1 MDDKS
6 SLQFCFFG
14 RIKPENYTGMQ
25 MSEINETIETADPE
39 AETAVPEDDQING
52 TNLDAES
59 EEGIEEENPFFAK
72 NWMSI
77 AKPSKLQFE
86 PDSLKADYGK
96 FSIDPLEPG
105 FGVTIGHSLRRV
117 LLSSIRGS
125 AVFAVQ
131 IDGVTHEFSNIPG
144 IVEDMVQVI
153 LNIKELKIEQFVD
166 EIIEL
171 ELIGE
176 GPCVIKAGDIS
187 TFEKARI
194 LNPDLVLATLQKG
207 ATVSMTMYSRFN
219 KGYITSEENQQEEL
233 PVGTIYVDSN
243 HSPVTRINYDVE
255 NSRVDQKTDYDR
267 LNFELWTNG
276 SVNPTDSLAYAAKII
291 KEHMDVFIN
300 FDESRIKDEPEEEI
314 EDEPLNENLYRS
326 VSELELSVRSINCL
340 QNAKIET
347 IGDLVQK
354 SEQAM
359 LKTKNFGRKSLNE
372 IKVIL
377 TDMGLS
383 LGTTLENFDP
393 MNNPH
398 EK

>member
-1 MDDKS
+1 
-6 SLQFCFFG
+6 
-14 RIKPENYTGMQ
+14 
-25 MSEINETIETADPE
+25 MSEINETLETADTE
-39 AETAVPEDDQING
+39 AETVVPEDNISAD
-52 TNLDAES
+52 TNLDTDA
-59 EEGIEEENPFFAK
+59 EEGVNEENPFFAK

-77 AKPSKLQFE
+77 AKPTKLQFE

-96 FSIDPLEPG
+96 FTIDPLEPG
-105 FGVTIGHSLRRV
+105 FGMTIGHSLRRV

-153 LNIKELKIEQFVD
+153 LNIKELQIEQFVD
-166 EIIEL
+166 EVVEL

-187 TFEKARI
+187 TFGKAEI
-194 LNPDLVLATLQKG
+194 LNPDLILATLQKG
-207 ATVSMTMYSRFN
+207 ATVSMTMFSRFN
-219 KGYITSEENQQEEL
+219 KGYVTSEENQQEEL
-233 PVGTIYVDSN
+233 SVGTIYLDSN
-243 HSPVTRINYDVE
+243 HSPVTRINYEIE
-255 NSRVDQKTDYDR
+255 NSRVDKKTDYDR

-276 SVNPTDSLAYAAKII
+276 SVKPTDSLAYAAKII

-300 FDESRIKDEPEEEI
+300 FDESKIKDEPEVEV

-354 SEQAM
+354 SEQEM

-383 LGTTLENFDP
+383 LGTSLDNFDP

-398 EK
+398 DK

>member
-1 MDDKS
+1 MTE
-6 SLQFCFFG
+6 L
-14 RIKPENYTGMQ
+14 
-25 MSEINETIETADPE
+25 NETIEEADPE
-39 AETAVPEDDQING
+39 AENVSPEDNAITG
-52 TNLDAES
+52 TESDSNS
-59 EEGIEEENPFFAK
+59 EEASTDENPFFAK

-77 AKPSKLQFE
+77 AKPKKLQFE
-86 PDSLKADYGK
+86 SENLKSDYAK
-96 FSIDPLEPG
+96 FSLDPLEPG
-105 FGVTIGHSLRRV
+105 FGTTIGHSLRRV

-153 LNIKELKIEQFVD
+153 LNIKELQVEQFVD
-166 EIIEL
+166 EVVEL

-187 TFEKARI
+187 TFEKAEI

-219 KGYITSEENQQEEL
+219 KGYVTSEDNQHEDL
-233 PVGTIYVDSN
+233 PVGTIFLDSN
-243 HSPVTRINYDVE
+243 HSPVSRINYDVV

-276 SVNPTDSLAYAAKII
+276 SVKPTDCLAYAAKII

-300 FDESRIKDEPEEEI
+300 FDESSIKDEPEEEI
-314 EDEPLNENLYRS
+314 EEEPLNENLYRS

-372 IKVIL
+372 IKLIL
-377 TDMGLS
+377 TEMGLS
-383 LGTTLENFDP
+383 LGTEVENFDP
-393 MNNPH
+393 NNNPH
-398 EK
+398 TN

>member
-1 MDDKS
+1 MTE
-6 SLQFCFFG
+6 L
-14 RIKPENYTGMQ
+14 
-25 MSEINETIETADPE
+25 NETIEEADPE
-39 AETAVPEDDQING
+39 AENVSPEDNAITG
-52 TNLDAES
+52 TESDSNS
-59 EEGIEEENPFFAK
+59 EEESTDENPFFAK

-77 AKPSKLQFE
+77 AKPKKLQFE
-86 PDSLKADYGK
+86 SENLKSDYAK
-96 FSIDPLEPG
+96 FSLDPLEPG
-105 FGVTIGHSLRRV
+105 FGTTIGHSLRRV

-153 LNIKELKIEQFVD
+153 LNIKELQTEQFVD
-166 EIIEL
+166 EVVEL

-176 GPCVIKAGDIS
+176 GPCLIKAGDIS
-187 TFEKARI
+187 TFEKAEI
-194 LNPDLVLATLQKG
+194 LNPDLVLATLQNG

-219 KGYITSEENQQEEL
+219 KGYVTSEENQQEDL
-233 PVGTIYVDSN
+233 PVGTIYLDSN
-243 HSPVTRINYDVE
+243 HSPVSRINYDVV

-276 SVNPTDSLAYAAKII
+276 SVKPTDCLAYAAKII

-347 IGDLVQK
+347 IGDLVRK
-354 SEQAM
+354 SEQEM

-383 LGTTLENFDP
+383 LGTSLENFDP
-393 MNNPH
+393 LNNPH
-398 EK
+398 EKNRT

>member
-1 MDDKS
+1 MTE
-6 SLQFCFFG
+6 L
-14 RIKPENYTGMQ
+14 
-25 MSEINETIETADPE
+25 NETIEEADPE
-39 AETAVPEDDQING
+39 AENVSPEDNALTG
-52 TNLDAES
+52 TESDSNS
-59 EEGIEEENPFFAK
+59 EEESTDENPFFAK
-72 NWMSI
+72 NWMLI
-77 AKPSKLQFE
+77 AKPKKLQFE
-86 PDSLKADYGK
+86 TQNLKSDYANFSL
-96 FSIDPLEPG
+96 DPLEPG
-105 FGVTIGHSLRRV
+105 FGTTIGHSLRRV

-125 AVFAVQ
+125 AIFAVQ

-153 LNIKELKIEQFVD
+153 LNIKELQVEQFVD
-166 EIIEL
+166 EVVEF

-187 TFEKARI
+187 TFGKAEI
-194 LNPDLVLATLQKG
+194 LNPDLILATLQKG
-207 ATVSMTMYSRFN
+207 ATVSMTMFSRFN
-219 KGYITSEENQQEEL
+219 KGYVTSEENQQEEL
-233 PVGTIYVDSN
+233 PVGTIYLDSN
-243 HSPVTRINYDVE
+243 HSPVTRINYEIE
-255 NSRVDQKTDYDR
+255 NSRVDKKTDYDR

-276 SVNPTDSLAYAAKII
+276 SVKPTDSLAYAAKII
-291 KEHMDVFIN
+291 KEHMEVFIN
-300 FDESRIKDEPEEEI
+300 FDESKIKDEPEVEV

-354 SEQAM
+354 SEQEM

-383 LGTTLENFDP
+383 LGTSLDNFDP

-398 EK
+398 DK

>member
-1 MDDKS
+1 MTE
-6 SLQFCFFG
+6 LNE
-14 RIKPENYTGMQ
+14 IKE
-25 MSEINETIETADPE
+25 EADPE
-39 AETAVPEDDQING
+39 AENISPEDNAIIG
-52 TNLDAES
+52 TESDSNS
-59 EEGIEEENPFFAK
+59 EEESTDENPFFAK

-77 AKPSKLQFE
+77 AKPKKLQFE
-86 PDSLKADYGK
+86 SQNLKSDYAK
-96 FSIDPLEPG
+96 FSVDPLEPG
-105 FGVTIGHSLRRV
+105 FGTTIGHSLRRV
-117 LLSSIRGS
+117 LLSSIRGA

-153 LNIKELKIEQFVD
+153 LNIKELQVEQFVD
-166 EIIEL
+166 EVVEL

-187 TFEKARI
+187 TFEKAEI

-219 KGYITSEENQQEEL
+219 KGYVTSEDNQQEDL
-233 PVGTIYVDSN
+233 PVGTIFLDSN
-243 HSPVTRINYDVE
+243 HSPVSRINYDVV

-267 LNFELWTNG
+267 LNFELLTNG
-276 SVNPTDSLAYAAKII
+276 SVKPTDCLAYAAKII

-300 FDESRIKDEPEEEI
+300 FDESSIKDEPEEEI
-314 EDEPLNENLYRS
+314 EEEPLNENLYRS

-377 TDMGLS
+377 TEMGLS
-383 LGTTLENFDP
+383 LGTELENFDP

-398 EK
+398 TN

>member
-1 MDDKS
+1 
-6 SLQFCFFG
+6 
-14 RIKPENYTGMQ
+14 

-187 TFEKARI
+187 TFEKAEV

-255 NSRVDQKTDYDR
+255 NSRVDKKTDYDR

>member
-1 MDDKS
+1 MTE
-6 SLQFCFFG
+6 L
-14 RIKPENYTGMQ
+14 
-25 MSEINETIETADPE
+25 NETIEEADPE
-39 AETAVPEDDQING
+39 AENVSPEDNAITG
-52 TNLDAES
+52 TESDSNS
-59 EEGIEEENPFFAK
+59 EEESTDENPFFAK

-77 AKPSKLQFE
+77 AKPKKLQFE
-86 PDSLKADYGK
+86 SENLKSDYAK
-96 FSIDPLEPG
+96 FSLDPLEPG
-105 FGVTIGHSLRRV
+105 FGTTIGHSLRRV

-153 LNIKELKIEQFVD
+153 LNIKELQTEQFVD
-166 EIIEL
+166 EVVEL

-187 TFEKARI
+187 TFEKAEI
-194 LNPDLVLATLQKG
+194 LNPDLVLATLQNG

-219 KGYITSEENQQEEL
+219 KGYVTSEENQQEDL
-233 PVGTIYVDSN
+233 PVGTIYLDSN
-243 HSPVTRINYDVE
+243 HSPVSRINYDVV

-276 SVNPTDSLAYAAKII
+276 SVKPTDCLAYAAKII

-300 FDESRIKDEPEEEI
+300 FDESSIKDEPEEEI
-314 EDEPLNENLYRS
+314 EEEPLNENLYRS

-377 TDMGLS
+377 TEMGLS
-383 LGTTLENFDP
+383 LGTEVENFDP

-398 EK
+398 TN

>member
-1 MDDKS
+1 
-6 SLQFCFFG
+6 
-14 RIKPENYTGMQ
+14 
-25 MSEINETIETADPE
+25 MSEINETIETEVKEARTVASKENLTAD
-39 AETAVPEDDQING
+39 ANMDTVV
-52 TNLDAES
+52 
-59 EEGIEEENPFFAK
+59 EEGDTEENPFFAK

-77 AKPSKLQFE
+77 AKPTKLKFE
-86 PDSLKADYGK
+86 KDSLKADYGK
-96 FSIDPLEPG
+96 FTIDPLEPG
-105 FGVTIGHSLRRV
+105 FGMTIGHSLRRV

-125 AVFAVQ
+125 NIFAVQ

-153 LNIKELKIEQFVD
+153 LNIKELQIEQFVD
-166 EIIEL
+166 EVVEL

-176 GPCVIKAGDIS
+176 GPGVIKAGDIS
-187 TFEKARI
+187 TFGKAEI
-194 LNPDLVLATLQKG
+194 LNPDLILATLQKG
-207 ATVSMTMYSRFN
+207 ATISMTLFSRFN
-219 KGYITSEENQQEEL
+219 KGYVTSEENQLEEL
-233 PVGTIYVDSN
+233 PVGTIYLDSN

-255 NSRVDQKTDYDR
+255 NSRVDKKTDYDS

-276 SVNPTDSLAYAAKII
+276 SVKPTDSLAYAAKII

-300 FDESRIKDEPEEEI
+300 FDESKIKDEPEVEE
-314 EDEPLNENLYRS
+314 EAEPLNENLYRS

-354 SEQAM
+354 SEPEM

-383 LGTTLENFDP
+383 LGTSLDNFDP
-393 MNNPH
+393 MKNPH
-398 EK
+398 DS

>member
-1 MDDKS
+1 MTE
-6 SLQFCFFG
+6 L
-14 RIKPENYTGMQ
+14 
-25 MSEINETIETADPE
+25 NETIEEADSE
-39 AETAVPEDDQING
+39 AENVSPEDNAITG
-52 TNLDAES
+52 TESDSNS
-59 EEGIEEENPFFAK
+59 EEKSTDENPFFAK

-77 AKPSKLQFE
+77 AKPKKLQFE
-86 PDSLKADYGK
+86 SQNLKSDYAK
-96 FSIDPLEPG
+96 FSLDPLEPG
-105 FGVTIGHSLRRV
+105 FGTTIGHSLRRV

-153 LNIKELKIEQFVD
+153 LNIKELQVEQFVD
-166 EIIEL
+166 EVVEL

-187 TFEKARI
+187 TFEKAEI
-194 LNPDLVLATLQKG
+194 LNPDLVLATLQNG

-219 KGYITSEENQQEEL
+219 KGYVTSEDNQQEDL
-233 PVGTIYVDSN
+233 PVGTIYLDSN
-243 HSPVTRINYDVE
+243 HSPVSRINYDVV

-276 SVNPTDSLAYAAKII
+276 SVNPTDCLAYAAKII

-300 FDESRIKDEPEEEI
+300 FDESSIKDEPEEEI
-314 EDEPLNENLYRS
+314 EEEPLNENLYRS

-354 SEQAM
+354 SEQEM

-377 TDMGLS
+377 TEMGLS
-383 LGTTLENFDP
+383 LGTQVENFDP

-398 EK
+398 TN

>member
-1 MDDKS
+1 
-6 SLQFCFFG
+6 
-14 RIKPENYTGMQ
+14 
-25 MSEINETIETADPE
+25 MSEINETLETADTE
-39 AETAVPEDDQING
+39 AETVAPEDNISAD
-52 TNLDAES
+52 TKLDTEA
-59 EEGIEEENPFFAK
+59 EEGVAEENPFFAK

-77 AKPSKLQFE
+77 AKPTKLQFE

-96 FSIDPLEPG
+96 FTIDPLEPG
-105 FGVTIGHSLRRV
+105 FGMTIGHSLRRV

-153 LNIKELKIEQFVD
+153 LNIKELQIEQFVD
-166 EIIEL
+166 EVVEL

-187 TFEKARI
+187 TFGKAEI
-194 LNPDLVLATLQKG
+194 LNPDLILATLQKG
-207 ATVSMTMYSRFN
+207 ATVSMTMFSRFN
-219 KGYITSEENQQEEL
+219 KGYVTSEENQQEEL
-233 PVGTIYVDSN
+233 PVGTIYLDSN
-243 HSPVTRINYDVE
+243 HSPVTRINYEIE
-255 NSRVDQKTDYDR
+255 NSRVDKKTDYDR

-276 SVNPTDSLAYAAKII
+276 SVKPTDSLAYAAKII

-300 FDESRIKDEPEEEI
+300 FDESRIKDEPEVEV

-354 SEQAM
+354 SEQEM

-383 LGTTLENFDP
+383 LGTSLDNFDP

-398 EK
+398 DK

>member
-1 MDDKS
+1 
-6 SLQFCFFG
+6 
-14 RIKPENYTGMQ
+14 
-25 MSEINETIETADPE
+25 MSEINETIEKVDTD
-39 AETAVPEDDQING
+39 AEIAVLEENMSSD
-52 TNLDAES
+52 TNLDTGT
-59 EEGIEEENPFFAK
+59 EEGVTEENPFFAK
-72 NWMSI
+72 NWMTI
-77 AKPSKLQFE
+77 AKPTKLQFE
-86 PDSLKADYGK
+86 PDSLTADYGK
-96 FSIDPLEPG
+96 FTIDPLEPG
-105 FGVTIGHSLRRV
+105 FGMTIGHSLRRV

-153 LNIKELKIEQFVD
+153 LNIKELQIEQFVD
-166 EIIEL
+166 EIVEL

-187 TFEKARI
+187 TFGKAEI
-194 LNPDLVLATLQKG
+194 LNPDLILATLQKG
-207 ATVSMTMYSRFN
+207 ATVSMTLYSRFN
-219 KGYITSEENQQEEL
+219 KGYVTSEENQQQDL
-233 PVGTIYVDSN
+233 PVGTIYLDSN
-243 HSPVTRINYDVE
+243 HSPVTRINYEIE
-255 NSRVDQKTDYDR
+255 NSRVDKKTDYDR

-276 SVNPTDSLAYAAKII
+276 SVKPSDSLAYAAKII

-300 FDESRIKDEPEEEI
+300 FDESKIKDEVVVEV

-354 SEQAM
+354 SEQEM

-383 LGTTLENFDP
+383 LGTSLDNFDP

-398 EK
+398 DK

>member
-1 MDDKS
+1 MTE
-6 SLQFCFFG
+6 L
-14 RIKPENYTGMQ
+14 
-25 MSEINETIETADPE
+25 NETIEEADPD
-39 AETAVPEDDQING
+39 AENVSPEDNAITG
-52 TNLDAES
+52 TESDSNS
-59 EEGIEEENPFFAK
+59 EEESTDENPFFAK

-77 AKPSKLQFE
+77 AKPKKLQFE
-86 PDSLKADYGK
+86 SQNLKSDYAK
-96 FSIDPLEPG
+96 FSLDPLEPG
-105 FGVTIGHSLRRV
+105 FGTTIGHSLRRV

-153 LNIKELKIEQFVD
+153 LNIKELQVEQFVD
-166 EIIEL
+166 EVVEL

-187 TFEKARI
+187 TFEKAEI

-219 KGYITSEENQQEEL
+219 KGYVTSEDNQHEDL
-233 PVGTIYVDSN
+233 PVGTIFLDSN
-243 HSPVTRINYDVE
+243 HSPVSRINYDVV

-276 SVNPTDSLAYAAKII
+276 SVKPTDCLAYAAKII

-300 FDESRIKDEPEEEI
+300 FDESSIKDEPEEEI
-314 EDEPLNENLYRS
+314 EEEPLNENLYRS

-377 TDMGLS
+377 TEMGLS
-383 LGTTLENFDP
+383 LGTELENFDP

-398 EK
+398 TN

>member
-1 MDDKS
+1 MTE
-6 SLQFCFFG
+6 L
-14 RIKPENYTGMQ
+14 
-25 MSEINETIETADPE
+25 NETIEEADPE
-39 AETAVPEDDQING
+39 AENVSPEDNAITG
-52 TNLDAES
+52 TESDSNS
-59 EEGIEEENPFFAK
+59 EEESTDENPFFAK

-77 AKPSKLQFE
+77 AKPKKLQFE
-86 PDSLKADYGK
+86 SENLKSDYAK
-96 FSIDPLEPG
+96 FTLDPLEPG
-105 FGVTIGHSLRRV
+105 FGTTIGHSLRRV

-153 LNIKELKIEQFVD
+153 LNIKELQTEQFVD
-166 EIIEL
+166 EVVEL

-187 TFEKARI
+187 TFEKAEI

-219 KGYITSEENQQEEL
+219 KGYVTSEENQQEDL
-233 PVGTIYVDSN
+233 PVGTIYLDSN
-243 HSPVTRINYDVE
+243 HSPVSRINYDVV

-276 SVNPTDSLAYAAKII
+276 SVKPTDCLAYAAKII

-300 FDESRIKDEPEEEI
+300 FDESSIKDEPEEEI
-314 EDEPLNENLYRS
+314 EEEPLNENLYRS

-377 TDMGLS
+377 TEMGLS
-383 LGTTLENFDP
+383 LGTEVENFDP

-398 EK
+398 TN

>member
-1 MDDKS
+1 
-6 SLQFCFFG
+6 
-14 RIKPENYTGMQ
+14 

-194 LNPDLVLATLQKG
+194 LNTDLVLATLQKG

-393 MNNPH
+393 TNNPH

>member
-1 MDDKS
+1 
-6 SLQFCFFG
+6 
-14 RIKPENYTGMQ
+14 
-25 MSEINETIETADPE
+25 MSEINETIETADTE
-39 AETAVPEDDQING
+39 AEVAIPEDNISAD
-52 TNLDAES
+52 TNLDKDV
-59 EEGIEEENPFFAK
+59 EEGVTEENPFFAK

-77 AKPSKLQFE
+77 AKPTKLQFE

-96 FSIDPLEPG
+96 FTIDPLEPG
-105 FGVTIGHSLRRV
+105 FGMTIGHSLSRV

-153 LNIKELKIEQFVD
+153 LNIKELQIEQFVD
-166 EIIEL
+166 EVVEI

-187 TFEKARI
+187 TFGKAVI
-194 LNPDLVLATLQKG
+194 LNPELVLATLQKG
-207 ATVSMTMYSRFN
+207 ATVSMTLYSRFN
-219 KGYITSEENQQEEL
+219 KGYVTSEENQQEEL
-233 PVGTIYVDSN
+233 PVGTIYLDSN
-243 HSPVTRINYDVE
+243 HSPVTRINYEVE
-255 NSRVDQKTDYDR
+255 NSRVDKKTDYDR

-276 SVNPTDSLAYAAKII
+276 SVKPTDSLAYAAKII

-300 FDESRIKDEPEEEI
+300 FDESRIKDEPEAEV

-354 SEQAM
+354 SEQEM

-383 LGTTLENFDP
+383 LGTSLDNFDP

-398 EK
+398 DK

>member
-1 MDDKS
+1 MTE
-6 SLQFCFFG
+6 L
-14 RIKPENYTGMQ
+14 
-25 MSEINETIETADPE
+25 NETIEETDPE
-39 AETAVPEDDQING
+39 AKNVSAADNAING
-52 TNLDAES
+52 TESDSNS
-59 EEGIEEENPFFAK
+59 EEESTDENPFFAK

-77 AKPSKLQFE
+77 AKPKKLQFE
-86 PDSLKADYGK
+86 SQDLKSDYAK
-96 FSIDPLEPG
+96 FSLDPLEPG
-105 FGVTIGHSLRRV
+105 FGTTIGHTLRRV

-153 LNIKELKIEQFVD
+153 LNIKELQVEQFVD
-166 EIIEL
+166 EVVEL

-187 TFEKARI
+187 TFEKAEI
-194 LNPDLVLATLQKG
+194 LNPDLVLATLQSG

-219 KGYITSEENQQEEL
+219 KGYVTSEDNQLEDL
-233 PVGTIYVDSN
+233 PVGTIYLDSN
-243 HSPVTRINYDVE
+243 HSPVSRINYDVV

-276 SVNPTDSLAYAAKII
+276 SVKPTDCLAYAAKII

-300 FDESRIKDEPEEEI
+300 FDESSIKDKPEEEI
-314 EDEPLNENLYRS
+314 KEEPLNENLYRS

-377 TDMGLS
+377 TEMGLS
-383 LGTTLENFDP
+383 LGTELENFDP

-398 EK
+398 TN

>member
-1 MDDKS
+1 MTE
-6 SLQFCFFG
+6 L
-14 RIKPENYTGMQ
+14 
-25 MSEINETIETADPE
+25 NETIEEADTE
-39 AETAVPEDDQING
+39 AENVSPADNAITG
-52 TNLDAES
+52 TESDSNS
-59 EEGIEEENPFFAK
+59 EEESTDENPFFAK

-77 AKPSKLQFE
+77 AKPKKLQFE
-86 PDSLKADYGK
+86 SQNLKSDYANFSL
-96 FSIDPLEPG
+96 DPLEPG
-105 FGVTIGHSLRRV
+105 FGTTIGHSLRRV

-153 LNIKELKIEQFVD
+153 LNIKELQVEQSVD
-166 EIIEL
+166 EVVEL

-187 TFEKARI
+187 TFEKAEI
-194 LNPDLVLATLQKG
+194 LNPDLVLATLQNG

-219 KGYITSEENQQEEL
+219 KGYVTSEENQQEDL
-233 PVGTIYVDSN
+233 PVGTIYLDSN
-243 HSPVTRINYDVE
+243 HSPVSRINYDVV

-276 SVNPTDSLAYAAKII
+276 SVKPTDCLAYAAKII

-300 FDESRIKDEPEEEI
+300 FDESSIKDEPEEEI
-314 EDEPLNENLYRS
+314 EEEPLNENLYRS

-377 TDMGLS
+377 TEMGLS
-383 LGTTLENFDP
+383 LGTEVENFDP

-398 EK
+398 TN

>member
-1 MDDKS
+1 MTE
-6 SLQFCFFG
+6 L
-14 RIKPENYTGMQ
+14 
-25 MSEINETIETADPE
+25 NETIEEADPE
-39 AETAVPEDDQING
+39 VENVSPEDNAITG
-52 TNLDAES
+52 TESDSNS
-59 EEGIEEENPFFAK
+59 EEESTDENPFFAK

-77 AKPSKLQFE
+77 AKPKKLQFE
-86 PDSLKADYGK
+86 SENLKSDYAK
-96 FSIDPLEPG
+96 FSLDPLEPG
-105 FGVTIGHSLRRV
+105 FGTTIGHSLRRV

-153 LNIKELKIEQFVD
+153 LNIKELQVELFVD
-166 EIIEL
+166 EVVEL

-187 TFEKARI
+187 TFEKAEI
-194 LNPDLVLATLQKG
+194 LNPDLVLATLQNG

-219 KGYITSEENQQEEL
+219 KGYVTSEDNQQEDL
-233 PVGTIYVDSN
+233 PVGTIYLDSN
-243 HSPVTRINYDVE
+243 HSPVSRINYDVV

-276 SVNPTDSLAYAAKII
+276 SVKPTDCLAYAAKII

-300 FDESRIKDEPEEEI
+300 FDESSIKDEPEEEI
-314 EDEPLNENLYRS
+314 EEEPLNENLYRS

-377 TDMGLS
+377 TEMGLS
-383 LGTTLENFDP
+383 LGTEVENFDP

-398 EK
+398 TN

>member
-1 MDDKS
+1 
-6 SLQFCFFG
+6 
-14 RIKPENYTGMQ
+14 
-25 MSEINETIETADPE
+25 MSEINETIETEVKEAGTVASKENLTAD
-39 AETAVPEDDQING
+39 ANMDKVV
-52 TNLDAES
+52 
-59 EEGIEEENPFFAK
+59 EEGDTEENPFFAK

-77 AKPSKLQFE
+77 AKPTKLKFE
-86 PDSLKADYGK
+86 KDSLKADYGK
-96 FSIDPLEPG
+96 FTIDPLEPG
-105 FGVTIGHSLRRV
+105 FGMTIGHSLRRV

-125 AVFAVQ
+125 NIFAVQ

-153 LNIKELKIEQFVD
+153 LNIKELQIEQFVD
-166 EIIEL
+166 EVVEL

-176 GPCVIKAGDIS
+176 GPGVIKAGDIS
-187 TFEKARI
+187 TFGKAEI
-194 LNPDLVLATLQKG
+194 LNPDLILATLQKG
-207 ATVSMTMYSRFN
+207 ATISMTLFSRFN
-219 KGYITSEENQQEEL
+219 KGYVTSEENQLEEL
-233 PVGTIYVDSN
+233 PVGTIYLDSN

-255 NSRVDQKTDYDR
+255 NSRVDKKTDYDS

-276 SVNPTDSLAYAAKII
+276 SVKPTDSLAYAAKII

-300 FDESRIKDEPEEEI
+300 FDESKIKDEPEVEE
-314 EDEPLNENLYRS
+314 EAEPLNENLYRS

-354 SEQAM
+354 SEPEM

-383 LGTTLENFDP
+383 LGTSLDNFDP

-398 EK
+398 DS

>member
-1 MDDKS
+1 MTE
-6 SLQFCFFG
+6 L
-14 RIKPENYTGMQ
+14 
-25 MSEINETIETADPE
+25 NETIEEADPE
-39 AETAVPEDDQING
+39 VENVSPEDNAITG
-52 TNLDAES
+52 TESDSNS
-59 EEGIEEENPFFAK
+59 EEESTDENPFFAK
-72 NWMSI
+72 SWMSI
-77 AKPSKLQFE
+77 AKPKKLQFE
-86 PDSLKADYGK
+86 SENLKSDYAK
-96 FSIDPLEPG
+96 FSLDPLEPG
-105 FGVTIGHSLRRV
+105 FGTTIGHSLRRV

-153 LNIKELKIEQFVD
+153 LNIKELQTEQFVD
-166 EIIEL
+166 EVVEL

-187 TFEKARI
+187 TFEKAEI
-194 LNPDLVLATLQKG
+194 LNPDLVLATLQNG

-219 KGYITSEENQQEEL
+219 KGYVTSEENQQEDL
-233 PVGTIYVDSN
+233 PVGTIYLDSN
-243 HSPVTRINYDVE
+243 HSPVSRINYDVV

-276 SVNPTDSLAYAAKII
+276 SVKPTDCLAYAAKII

-300 FDESRIKDEPEEEI
+300 FDESSIKDEPEEEI
-314 EDEPLNENLYRS
+314 EEELLNENLYRS

-377 TDMGLS
+377 TEMGLS
-383 LGTTLENFDP
+383 LGTEVENFDP

-398 EK
+398 TN

>member
-1 MDDKS
+1 MTE
-6 SLQFCFFG
+6 L
-14 RIKPENYTGMQ
+14 
-25 MSEINETIETADPE
+25 NETIEEADPE
-39 AETAVPEDDQING
+39 AENVSPEDNAITG
-52 TNLDAES
+52 TESDSNS
-59 EEGIEEENPFFAK
+59 EEESTDENPFFAK

-77 AKPSKLQFE
+77 AKPKKLQFE
-86 PDSLKADYGK
+86 SQNLKSDYAK
-96 FSIDPLEPG
+96 FSLDPLEPG
-105 FGVTIGHSLRRV
+105 FGTTIGHSLRRV

-153 LNIKELKIEQFVD
+153 LNIKELQVEQFVD
-166 EIIEL
+166 EVVEL

-187 TFEKARI
+187 TFEKAEI
-194 LNPDLVLATLQKG
+194 LNPDLVLATLQNG

-219 KGYITSEENQQEEL
+219 KGYVTSEDNQHEDL
-233 PVGTIYVDSN
+233 PVGTIFLDSN
-243 HSPVTRINYDVE
+243 HSPVSRINYDVV

-276 SVNPTDSLAYAAKII
+276 SVKPTDCLAYAAKII

-300 FDESRIKDEPEEEI
+300 FDESSIKDEPEEEI

-377 TDMGLS
+377 TEMGLS
-383 LGTTLENFDP
+383 LGTELENFDP

-398 EK
+398 TN

>member
-1 MDDKS
+1 
-6 SLQFCFFG
+6 
-14 RIKPENYTGMQ
+14 MQ
-25 MSEINETIETADPE
+25 MSEINETLETADTE
-39 AETAVPEDDQING
+39 AETVVPEDNISAD
-52 TNLDAES
+52 TKLDTEA
-59 EEGIEEENPFFAK
+59 EEGVAEENPFFAK

-77 AKPSKLQFE
+77 AKPTKLQFE

-96 FSIDPLEPG
+96 FTIDPLEPG
-105 FGVTIGHSLRRV
+105 FGMTIGHSLRRV

-153 LNIKELKIEQFVD
+153 LNIKELQIEQFVD
-166 EIIEL
+166 EVVEL

-187 TFEKARI
+187 TFGKAEI
-194 LNPDLVLATLQKG
+194 LNPDLILATLQKG
-207 ATVSMTMYSRFN
+207 ATVSMTMFSRFN
-219 KGYITSEENQQEEL
+219 KGYVTSEENQQEEL
-233 PVGTIYVDSN
+233 SVGTIYLDSN
-243 HSPVTRINYDVE
+243 HSPVTRINYEIE
-255 NSRVDQKTDYDR
+255 NSRVDKKTDYDR

-276 SVNPTDSLAYAAKII
+276 SVKPTDSLAYAAKII

-300 FDESRIKDEPEEEI
+300 FDESRIKDEPEVEV

-354 SEQAM
+354 SEQEM

-383 LGTTLENFDP
+383 LGTSLDNFDP

-398 EK
+398 DK

>member
-1 MDDKS
+1 
-6 SLQFCFFG
+6 
-14 RIKPENYTGMQ
+14 
-25 MSEINETIETADPE
+25 MSEINETIETEVKEAGTVASKENLTAD
-39 AETAVPEDDQING
+39 ANMDTVV
-52 TNLDAES
+52 
-59 EEGIEEENPFFAK
+59 EEGDTEENPFFSK

-77 AKPSKLQFE
+77 AKPTKLKFE
-86 PDSLKADYGK
+86 KDSLKADYGK
-96 FSIDPLEPG
+96 FTIDPLEPG
-105 FGVTIGHSLRRV
+105 FGMTIGHSLRRV

-125 AVFAVQ
+125 NIFAVQ

-153 LNIKELKIEQFVD
+153 LNIKELQIEQFVD
-166 EIIEL
+166 EVVEL

-176 GPCVIKAGDIS
+176 GPGVIKAGDIS
-187 TFEKARI
+187 TFGKAEI
-194 LNPDLVLATLQKG
+194 LNPDLILATLQKG
-207 ATVSMTMYSRFN
+207 ATISMTLFSRFN
-219 KGYITSEENQQEEL
+219 KGYVTSEENQLEEL
-233 PVGTIYVDSN
+233 PVGTIYLDSN

-255 NSRVDQKTDYDR
+255 NSRVDKKTDYDS

-276 SVNPTDSLAYAAKII
+276 SVKPTDSLAYAAKII

-300 FDESRIKDEPEEEI
+300 FDESKIKDEPEVEE
-314 EDEPLNENLYRS
+314 EAEPLNENLYRS

-354 SEQAM
+354 SEPEM

-383 LGTTLENFDP
+383 LGTSLENFDP

-398 EK
+398 DS

>member
-1 MDDKS
+1 
-6 SLQFCFFG
+6 
-14 RIKPENYTGMQ
+14 
-25 MSEINETIETADPE
+25 MSEINETLETADTE
-39 AETAVPEDDQING
+39 AETVAPEDNISAD
-52 TNLDAES
+52 TKLDTET
-59 EEGIEEENPFFAK
+59 EEGVAEENPFFAK

-77 AKPSKLQFE
+77 AKPTKLQFE

-96 FSIDPLEPG
+96 FTIDPLEPG
-105 FGVTIGHSLRRV
+105 FGMTIGHSLRRV

-153 LNIKELKIEQFVD
+153 LNIKELQIEQFVD
-166 EIIEL
+166 EVVEF

-187 TFEKARI
+187 TFGKAEI
-194 LNPDLVLATLQKG
+194 LNPDLILATLQKG
-207 ATVSMTMYSRFN
+207 ATVSMTMFSRFN
-219 KGYITSEENQQEEL
+219 KGYVTSEENQQEEL
-233 PVGTIYVDSN
+233 QVGTIYQDAN
-243 HSPVTRINYDVE
+243 HSPVTRINYEIE
-255 NSRVDQKTDYDR
+255 NSRVDKKTDYDR

-276 SVNPTDSLAYAAKII
+276 SVKPTDSLAYAAKII
-291 KEHMDVFIN
+291 KEHMEVFIN
-300 FDESRIKDEPEEEI
+300 FDESKIKDEPEVEV

-354 SEQAM
+354 SEQEM

-383 LGTTLENFDP
+383 LGTSLDNFDP

-398 EK
+398 DK

>member
-1 MDDKS
+1 MTE
-6 SLQFCFFG
+6 L
-14 RIKPENYTGMQ
+14 
-25 MSEINETIETADPE
+25 NETIEEADPE
-39 AETAVPEDDQING
+39 AENVSPEDNAITG
-52 TNLDAES
+52 TESDSNS
-59 EEGIEEENPFFAK
+59 EEESTDENPFFAK

-77 AKPSKLQFE
+77 AKPKKLQFE
-86 PDSLKADYGK
+86 SQNLKSDYAK
-96 FSIDPLEPG
+96 FSLDPLEPG
-105 FGVTIGHSLRRV
+105 FGTTIGHSLRRV

-153 LNIKELKIEQFVD
+153 LNIKELQVEQFVD
-166 EIIEL
+166 EVVEL

-187 TFEKARI
+187 TFEKAEI
-194 LNPDLVLATLQKG
+194 LNPDLVLATLQSG

-219 KGYITSEENQQEEL
+219 KGYVTSEENQQEDL
-233 PVGTIYVDSN
+233 PVGTIYLDSN
-243 HSPVTRINYDVE
+243 HSPVSRINYDVV

-276 SVNPTDSLAYAAKII
+276 SVKPTDCLAYAAKII

-300 FDESRIKDEPEEEI
+300 FDESSIKDEPEEEI
-314 EDEPLNENLYRS
+314 EEEPLNENLYRS

-377 TDMGLS
+377 TEMGLS
-383 LGTTLENFDP
+383 LGTEVENFDP

-398 EK
+398 TN

>member
-1 MDDKS
+1 
-6 SLQFCFFG
+6 
-14 RIKPENYTGMQ
+14 

-39 AETAVPEDDQING
+39 AETAIPEDAQIAE
-52 TNLDAES
+52 TNLDDEG
-59 EEGIEEENPFFAK
+59 EEGVEEENPFFAK
-72 NWMSI
+72 NWMAI

-86 PDSLKADYGK
+86 QDSLKADYGK
-96 FSIDPLEPG
+96 FTIDPLEPG
-105 FGVTIGHSLRRV
+105 FGMTIGHSLRRV

-187 TFEKARI
+187 TFEKAEVV
-194 LNPDLVLATLQKG
+194 NPDLVLATLQKD

-233 PVGTIYVDSN
+233 PVGTIYLDSN
-243 HSPVTRINYDVE
+243 HSPVTRINYEVE

-276 SVNPTDSLAYAAKII
+276 SVKPTDSLAYAAKII

-300 FDESRIKDEPEEEI
+300 FDESRIKDEPEEEV

-347 IGDLVQK
+347 IGDLVRK
-354 SEQAM
+354 SEQEM

-383 LGTTLENFDP
+383 LGTSLENFDP
-393 MNNPH
+393 LNNPH
-398 EK
+398 EKNRT

>member
-1 MDDKS
+1 MTE
-6 SLQFCFFG
+6 L
-14 RIKPENYTGMQ
+14 
-25 MSEINETIETADPE
+25 NETIEEADPE
-39 AETAVPEDDQING
+39 AENVSPEDNAITG
-52 TNLDAES
+52 TESDSNS
-59 EEGIEEENPFFAK
+59 EEESTDENPFFAK

-77 AKPSKLQFE
+77 AKPKKLQFE
-86 PDSLKADYGK
+86 SENLKSDYAK
-96 FSIDPLEPG
+96 FTLDPLEPG
-105 FGVTIGHSLRRV
+105 FGTTIGHSLRRV

-153 LNIKELKIEQFVD
+153 LNIKELQVEQFVD
-166 EIIEL
+166 EVVEL

-187 TFEKARI
+187 TFEKAEI

-207 ATVSMTMYSRFN
+207 ATVSMTMYSCFN
-219 KGYITSEENQQEEL
+219 KGYVTSEENQQEDL
-233 PVGTIYVDSN
+233 PVGTIYLDSN
-243 HSPVTRINYDVE
+243 HSPVSRINYDVV

-276 SVNPTDSLAYAAKII
+276 SVKPTDCLAYAAKII

-300 FDESRIKDEPEEEI
+300 FDESSIKDEPEEEI
-314 EDEPLNENLYRS
+314 EEEPLNENLYRS

-377 TDMGLS
+377 TEMGLS
-383 LGTTLENFDP
+383 LGTELENFDP

-398 EK
+398 TN

>member
-1 MDDKS
+1 
-6 SLQFCFFG
+6 
-14 RIKPENYTGMQ
+14 MQ
-25 MSEINETIETADPE
+25 MTELNETIEEADPE
-39 AETAVPEDDQING
+39 AENVSPEDNAITG
-52 TNLDAES
+52 TESDSNS
-59 EEGIEEENPFFAK
+59 EEESTDENPFFAK

-77 AKPSKLQFE
+77 AKPKKLQFE
-86 PDSLKADYGK
+86 SQNLKSDYAK
-96 FSIDPLEPG
+96 FSLDPLEPG
-105 FGVTIGHSLRRV
+105 FGTTIGHSLRRV

-153 LNIKELKIEQFVD
+153 LNIKELQVEQFVD
-166 EIIEL
+166 EVVEL

-187 TFEKARI
+187 TFEKAEI
-194 LNPDLVLATLQKG
+194 LNPDLVLATLQNG

-219 KGYITSEENQQEEL
+219 KGYVTSEENQQEDL
-233 PVGTIYVDSN
+233 PVGTIYLDSN
-243 HSPVTRINYDVE
+243 HSPVSRINYDVV

-276 SVNPTDSLAYAAKII
+276 SVKPTDCLAYAAKII

-300 FDESRIKDEPEEEI
+300 FDESSIKDEPEEEI
-314 EDEPLNENLYRS
+314 EEEPLNENLYRS

-377 TDMGLS
+377 TEMGLS
-383 LGTTLENFDP
+383 LGTELENFDP

-398 EK
+398 TN